1 MTSRRRDR
9 DGGGR
14 VCIQTLA
21 GLPYMLH
28 TPKLNYMEIICT
40 VFANMVLPHSLPHPQ
55 TTTLQ
60 TQGHTT

>member
-1 MTSRRRDR
+1 M
-9 DGGGR
+9 
-14 VCIQTLA
+14 CIQTLA
-21 GLPYMLH
+21 RLPYMLH
-28 TPKLNYMEIICT
+28 TPKLNYMDIICT